1 MTYTRFLKYMT
12 VAMLPAFYVV
22 FGIFLYSGQS
32 ITAGQLFEAGAVS
45 YAGLALAALLI
56 AGIRKA
62 VLNLSRA

>member
-1 MTYTRFLKYMT
+1 MA

-32 ITAGQLFEAGAVS
+32 ITVGQLFTAGAVS